1 VLGLFGWRR
10 ISRTWDRIERPVEH
24 IKDVMIRQLTKSDY
38 EVFVRQKRAAAVH
51 FDAEW
56 DVSHRTIT
64 RLRMSEAADVL
75 AEHVCFG
82 EVDCDREV
90 ELAKSIRV
98 LNLPTVAY
106 YLDGNLATVLVG
118 ARQNI
123 LGRLERLLRG
133 QAIVHED
140 GLGSGDTP

>member
-1 VLGLFGWRR
+1 
-10 ISRTWDRIERPVEH
+10 
-24 IKDVMIRQLTKSDY
+24 MIRQLTSEDY
-38 EVFVRQKRAAAVH
+38 ESFVRQKRAAAVH

-56 DVSHRTIT
+56 DVGYKPIT
-64 RLRMSEAADVL
+64 RLKMSEVADVL
-75 AEHVCFG
+75 AGSANFG

-98 LNLPTVAY
+98 LNVPTVVY
-106 YLDGNLATVLVG
+106 YLDGNLAAVLVG

-133 QAIVHED
+133 EQIGQND
-140 GLGSGDTP
+140 GLSSDV

>member
-1 VLGLFGWRR
+1 LEP
-10 ISRTWDRIERPVEH
+10 RIEKLPEH
-24 IKDVMIRQLTKSDY
+24 IKNAMIRQLTIRDY
-38 EVFVRQKRAAAVH
+38 EVFVRQKPAAAVH

-56 DVSHRTIT
+56 DVSHRAII
-64 RLRMSEAADVL
+64 RLRMSEAEDVL
-75 AEHVCFG
+75 ADHVNFG

-90 ELAKSIRV
+90 ELAKSVRV

-106 YLDGNLATVLVG
+106 YWNGNLAGALVG

-133 QAIVHED
+133 EVIGHED
-140 GLGSGDTP
+140 GLSSDDTP

>member
-1 VLGLFGWRR
+1 
-10 ISRTWDRIERPVEH
+10 
-24 IKDVMIRQLTKSDY
+24 MIRLLTNSDY

-56 DVSHRTIT
+56 DVSYRTIT
-64 RLRMSEAADVL
+64 RLRMRAAADVL
-75 AEHVCFG
+75 TEHVNFG

-106 YLDGNLATVLVG
+106 YLDGNLVGVLVG

-133 QAIVHED
+133 QQIGHQD
-140 GLGSGDTP
+140 GLSFDSDDNAGQHAR